1 MNLHH
6 WKVDLSRPDKYISLI
21 ESIHM
26 GVVSRTLTCQ
36 KKFPKYYMQYV
47 KIELSNDVDFLHVGR
62 LPKKQQIDAVI
73 SNT

>member
-1 MNLHH
+1 MNLHY

-36 KKFPKYYMQYV
+36 KKFPKYMQYV

-62 LPKKQQIDAVI
+62 LPKKQQIDTVI
-73 SNT
+73 SST